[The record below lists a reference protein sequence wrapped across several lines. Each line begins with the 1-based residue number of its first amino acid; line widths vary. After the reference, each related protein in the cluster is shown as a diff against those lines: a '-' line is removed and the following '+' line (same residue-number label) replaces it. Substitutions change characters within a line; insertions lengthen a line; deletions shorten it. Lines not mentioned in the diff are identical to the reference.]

1 MLKLRN
7 LTVAYGAIVALHGL
21 DLEVPMAGI
30 TCIIGANGAG
40 KTSLLAA
47 VSGLVRYSCDEMSF
61 GGKPVPKVAYR
72 VVDSGIIHVP
82 EGRQV
87 FVNMSVEENLLMG
100 AYHRR
105 DVSGIKQEIEDVYET
120 FPRLHERR
128 KQMAGTLSG
137 GEQQMLALGRGL
149 MAAPKLLLL
158 DEPSLGLA
166 PNMVDLVFEVVQKI
180 ARRGVPVLLVE
191 QNAAQAL
198 EVSDKAYVLETGRVV
213 LSGAGRDLL
222 ENPRVRQAYLG
233 IAE

>member
-1 MLKLRN
+1 MLNIRN
-7 LTVAYGAIVALHGL
+7 LTVSYGSIAALQGI
-21 DLEVPMAGI
+21 DLEVSINGI

-47 VSGLVRYSCDEMSF
+47 ISGLIPYKCESMIFE
-61 GGKPVPKVAYR
+61 GKAVPKVPHR
-72 VVDSGIIHVP
+72 VVEVGIIHVP

-100 AYHRR
+100 AYHRHDTANFR
-105 DVSGIKQEIEDVYET
+105 KEMEEIYDI
-120 FPRLHERR
+120 FPRLRERR

-149 MAAPKLLLL
+149 MSAPRLLLL

-166 PNMVDLVFEVVQKI
+166 PNMVEIVFSVIQQI
-180 ARRGVPVLLVE
+180 AQRGVPVLLVE

-198 EVSDKAYVLETGRVV
+198 EISGKAYVLEIGKVV
-213 LSGAGRDLL
+213 LSGTGAEILK
-222 ENPRVRQAYLG
+222 NPRVRQAYLG
-233 IAE
+233 ITE